1 VKSAWRV
8 GDNMSNITEPTEI
21 FVPNYLELQEILLEH
36 ERAHWNADEADMR
49 NDVEQWKNGKITDS
63 EKAYIKMI
71 LRLFTQADTN
81 VCASYAERLIPKFR
95 NADAR
100 MMLLSFANR
109 EVTHMIGYKR
119 LNDTLGYDSKSFM
132 SEFLDFSEMK
142 AKHEYMIEDADLSTE
157 HGTATYLAKQILME
171 GVNLFGPFAMLLS
184 FSGEGKIPGST
195 FVNQWSVADE
205 SLHVRGLV
213 ALLRIFL
220 EENPQVVTDEF
231 KAEVYQTYT
240 KVIEFED
247 AFIDLVY
254 SVGSNNNATADQVKQ
269 YVRYIGD
276 YRMQQM
282 GFKPQYRIKENP
294 LPVVEQVTG
303 NTLGNFFET
312 TIVQYSKNSLSG
324 DWVY

>member
-1 VKSAWRV
+1 
-8 GDNMSNITEPTEI
+8 MSNITKPTEI
-21 FVPNYLELQEILLEH
+21 FVPRYHELQQILNEH

-49 NDVEQWKNGKITDS
+49 TDVEQWKSGKITDS

-81 VCASYAERLIPKFR
+81 VCASYSERLIPKFR

-109 EVTHMIGYKR
+109 EVTHMLGYKR
-119 LNDTLGYDSKSFM
+119 LNDTLGYDTEAFM

-142 AKHEYMIEDADLSTE
+142 AKHDYMIEDADLETE
-157 HGTATYLAKQILME
+157 AGTATYLAKQVLME
-171 GVNLFGPFAMLLS
+171 GVNLFGPFGMLLS
-184 FSGEGKIPGST
+184 FSGEGKLPGTT

-213 ALLRIFL
+213 ALLRVYL
-220 EENPQVVTDEF
+220 EENPQVVTNTF
-231 KAEVYQTYT
+231 KADVYKTYT
-240 KVIEFED
+240 KIIELED
-247 AFIDLVY
+247 AFINLVY
-254 SVGSNNNATADQVKQ
+254 SVGTNKNATAEQAMQ

-282 GFKPQYRIKENP
+282 GFKPQYNIKENP

-312 TIVQYSKNSLSG
+312 TVVQYSKNSLTG
-324 DWVY
+324 NWAY